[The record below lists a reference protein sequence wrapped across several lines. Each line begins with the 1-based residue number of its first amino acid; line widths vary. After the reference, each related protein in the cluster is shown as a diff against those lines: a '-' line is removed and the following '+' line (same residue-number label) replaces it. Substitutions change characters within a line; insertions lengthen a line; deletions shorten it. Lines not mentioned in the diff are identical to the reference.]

1 MPQVETQDDGAE
13 LVERGGFRVDRS
25 RALEK
30 IRSYRRGDVG
40 CAWLFLRA
48 AYAAGAA
55 DAVVRRCPDGF
66 TVEFDGEPFPE
77 SVLADPYAA
86 LFQEEGAGDARR
98 WLALGVIHAF
108 GPGLRLVSVESGHK
122 DDRRRF
128 SARDVGQEVVAAAP
142 NEGALTVVRVKS
154 GHSPERHWRHPLREL
169 DQVAAPRCLV
179 WGKMR
184 ADVDRGYDSF
194 SAVPP
199 GPVGSSELAW
209 AEGGVMG
216 RLGVPSAGQSAV
228 DLHICGVYAGTEP
241 FDGKIPVVGK
251 LEHSAL
257 SLDAAFASHVRNEV
271 LSGLLGSAHARAG
284 ELVAKVA
291 AEHVARRAEVA
302 QLMDGNE
309 FLERF
314 WQGGV
319 HGSGVH
325 ESDADAYMAGAGPAP
340 VGART
345 EAVRRVR
352 LTARNEHWLRI
363 VAARTEPGDP
373 WAGDLEACS
382 MRLGRV

>member
-1 MPQVETQDDGAE
+1 MPQVETQDEGAE
-13 LVERGGFRVDRS
+13 LVESGGFRVDRA

-30 IRSYRRGDVG
+30 IRAYRRGDVG
-40 CAWLFLRA
+40 CVWLFLRA
-48 AYAAGAA
+48 AYASGAA
-55 DAVVRRCPDGF
+55 DAVVRRDFDGF
-66 TVEFDGEPFPE
+66 TVEFDGTPIPE
-77 SVLADPYAA
+77 DALADPYAA
-86 LFQEEGAGDARR
+86 LFQEEGSGDARR

-122 DDRRRF
+122 DARRRF
-128 SARDVGQEVVAAAP
+128 SAREVGQEVVASFP

-154 GHSPERHWRHPLREL
+154 GHSPERHWRHPLRLL

-184 ADVDRGYDSF
+184 ADVDCGYDSF

-199 GPVGSSELAW
+199 GDVGPAEVAW
-209 AEGGVMG
+209 EEGGVMG
-216 RLGVPSAGQSAV
+216 RVGVPPNTESAV

-241 FDGKIPVVGK
+241 FVGKIPIVGK
-251 LEHSAL
+251 LEHSGL

-271 LSGLLGSAHARAG
+271 LAGLLEAARARAA

-291 AEHVARRAEVA
+291 SEHVSRRAEVA
-302 QLMDGNE
+302 QLVEGNE

-319 HGSGVH
+319 RGSGAF
-325 ESDADAYMAGAGPAP
+325 EADADAYMAGAGPAP
-340 VGART
+340 AGART

-352 LTARNEHWLRI
+352 LTARDERWLRT
-363 VAARTEPGDP
+363 VAARSEAGDP
-373 WAGDLEACS
+373 WAAALEACA
-382 MRLGRV
+382 MRFGGV